1 MARRRGT
8 RNDNGVLCNELDAG
22 MHDDVV
28 TGSGAGQRSQ
38 IHDGGKLWHKYD
50 TCSGIGARGS
60 EEEGFNTV

>member
-1 MARRRGT
+1 
-8 RNDNGVLCNELDAG
+8 

-50 TCSGIGARGS
+50 TCTGIGARGS